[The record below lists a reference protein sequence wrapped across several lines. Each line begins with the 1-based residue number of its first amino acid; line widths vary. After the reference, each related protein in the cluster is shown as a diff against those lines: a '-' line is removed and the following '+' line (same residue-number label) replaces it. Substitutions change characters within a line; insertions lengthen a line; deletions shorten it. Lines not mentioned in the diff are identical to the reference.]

1 MASTPRTISMALGTS
16 MTSPSSSRR
25 SLKRW
30 SLVRLKVSLP
40 TTLPHS
46 SPRWTSTP
54 SPSIWQRTMTCS
66 PKRRTPN
73 VARVWRQ
80 DGGLPL
86 PVRCRV
92 SPWHESRFILRLTF
106 LPGCAIVSPY
116 TNERRRT
123 MEDQFESPM
132 DAFDD
137 EGYAFHHF
145 MDLLRQQEV
154 EVLHLQEVVVPHEVF
169 VKLGT
174 EFGVE
179 SA

>member
-1 MASTPRTISMALGTS
+1 
-16 MTSPSSSRR
+16 
-25 SLKRW
+25 
-30 SLVRLKVSLP
+30 
-40 TTLPHS
+40 
-46 SPRWTSTP
+46 
-54 SPSIWQRTMTCS
+54 
-66 PKRRTPN
+66 
-73 VARVWRQ
+73 
-80 DGGLPL
+80 
-86 PVRCRV
+86 
-92 SPWHESRFILRLTF
+92 
-106 LPGCAIVSPY
+106 
-116 TNERRRT
+116 